1 MCKTTQSTGHKNLNG
16 NNNDIDNRKNALIS
30 TIDEANNLMKNNSP
44 QEDLCCYKIIMFL
57 SVLAFVILNIIA
69 ISVKLFRI
77 TQTNHLIIAMFCLI
91 TESLLFVWWMK
102 FLGKLFAD
110 ARESMKAWQTKVT
123 DTCGFL
129 IDMETLLYKAEVE
142 KEKKAIGNTEG
153 GTSSAPDQETNVEST
168 VKKTIET
175 IMEDKRKE
183 CTEVGWVVRL
193 KDTDSEKQDK

>member
-1 MCKTTQSTGHKNLNG
+1 MCKKTKPQQNENHNEDKGDNM
-16 NNNDIDNRKNALIS
+16 IINRKNATIS
-30 TIDEANNLMKNNSP
+30 IINEANNLMKNNSP

-77 TQTNHLIIAMFCLI
+77 TQTNHLIFAIFCLI

-102 FLGKLFAD
+102 FLSKLLSD

-153 GTSSAPDQETNVEST
+153 GTSSALDQETNVEST

-175 IMEDKRKE
+175 MMEDKRKE

-193 KDTDSEKQDK
+193 KDTEPK